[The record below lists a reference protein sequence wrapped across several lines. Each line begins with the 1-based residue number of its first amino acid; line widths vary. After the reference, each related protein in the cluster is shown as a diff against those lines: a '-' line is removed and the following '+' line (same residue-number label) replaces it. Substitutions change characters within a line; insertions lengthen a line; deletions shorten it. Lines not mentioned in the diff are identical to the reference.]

1 MGSAA
6 YTNLPVWTLLHTDL
20 LMLRKCDFSGYMKTA
35 RNDHLRLDTYS
46 YCERFWL
53 NCCTHI
59 LSCIMGYV
67 MGCVGHT
74 LNHRVSSLQVGF
86 PNLLLQI
93 PSASQG
99 ADHYGR
105 YDLPAFHLLV
115 SALSLEQLRERSR
128 FHALDDA
135 DDADLLPSPQ
145 AIHLEIWELWGEVN
159 MEWEWE
165 VSFVGEIWKTC
176 FCCL

>member
-1 MGSAA
+1 
-6 YTNLPVWTLLHTDL
+6 
-20 LMLRKCDFSGYMKTA
+20 
-35 RNDHLRLDTYS
+35 
-46 YCERFWL
+46 
-53 NCCTHI
+53 
-59 LSCIMGYV
+59 MGYV
-67 MGCVGHT
+67 VGCVGHT

-93 PSASQG
+93 PPASQG

-128 FHALDDA
+128 FDALDDA

-145 AIHLEIWELWGEVN
+145 AACGDLEIWELNFAREIYGMGMGIIFCGGN
-159 MEWEWE
+159 MEDMFLFNCRFFSTTGIRNRRLFWW
-165 VSFVGEIWKTC
+165 VSLVRGE
-176 FCCL
+176 